1 MSRVFDSR
9 SEIGHILLPR
19 DCVLCGSESRGQA
32 ICAGCVS
39 ALPWLPADRCPV
51 CAVPSEGSRVCGRC
65 LAEPP
70 AYERTGAALAY
81 RFPVDALVQ
90 AFKYGGNL
98 PLGEA
103 LSELLIPILAATE
116 RPDAI
121 VPMPLHP
128 ARLRDRGFNQ
138 ALELARR
145 LSKALGVPV
154 IGDACAR
161 VRDTPPQAS
170 LPWKDREKNIRGAFT
185 CQANLED
192 RHVAIVDDVMTTG
205 HTLNEVAKALK
216 RKGVGRVSCWVV
228 ARALQGP

>member
-1 MSRVFDSR
+1 VRQR
-9 SEIGHILLPR
+9 ER
-19 DCVLCGSESRGQA
+19 RA
-32 ICAGCVS
+32 ICAGCVR

-70 AYERTGAALAY
+70 AYERTEAALAY
-81 RFPVDALVQ
+81 RFLVDALVQ
-90 AFKYGGNL
+90 GFKYGGNL

-103 LSELLIPILAATE
+103 LAELLIPVVAATE

-128 ARLRDRGFNQ
+128 TRLRDRGFNQ

-145 LSKALGVPV
+145 LSKATGAPV
-154 IGDACAR
+154 IGNACAR

-170 LPWKDREKNIRGAFT
+170 LPWNDREKNIRGAFT

-216 RKGVGRVSCWVV
+216 RKGVERVSCWVV